1 MRGYRRVETGNADGR
16 MSHPRRP
23 KPKATHQSPTA
34 MFAELKWQAGLRTHE
49 HMIIMQANRL
59 PTSRTQ
65 WLLDSP
71 LLVYRCGGS
80 AGFGL
85 K

>member
-1 MRGYRRVETGNADGR
+1 MQTDVCRIHTGRNLKQR
-16 MSHPRRP
+16 
-23 KPKATHQSPTA
+23 TSPTA
-34 MFAELKWQAGLRTHE
+34 MFAELEWQAGLRTHE
-49 HMIIMQANRL
+49 HMIIMQTNRL

-85 K
+85 T